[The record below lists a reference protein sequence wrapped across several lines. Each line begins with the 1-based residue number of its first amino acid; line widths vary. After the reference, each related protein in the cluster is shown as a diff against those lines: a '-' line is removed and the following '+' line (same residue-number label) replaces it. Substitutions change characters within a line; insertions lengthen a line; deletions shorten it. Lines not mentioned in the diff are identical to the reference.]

1 VGYRYPD
8 PGLEKGIALGVISA
22 LAAYYV
28 ASKVKKIGTKEL
40 KPEESAALG
49 AGFIGF
55 LVGLL
60 F

>member
-1 VGYRYPD
+1 VGYRHPD

-28 ASKVKKIGTKEL
+28 ATRVKKIGTKEL
-40 KPEESAALG
+40 KPEESAAVG
-49 AGFIGF
+49 AGLIGF
-55 LVGLL
+55 LAGLL